1 MVMESGKGEKY
12 HASVEND
19 LLKKIKR
26 DLIVNRTDLPLA
38 KLDLVN
44 ILHFSSLQQKRN
56 LMQSMNLAMLY
67 RKWIKNKKLKPAR
80 VPAPICVSLH
90 PDRLEKEPDFF
101 NVKIGFKNWYK
112 MEIKNVGYYVI
123 RKKIKEDYQTISA
136 HV

>member
-56 LMQSMNLAMLY
+56 LMQSMNF
-67 RKWIKNKKLKPAR
+67 P
-80 VPAPICVSLH
+80 
-90 PDRLEKEPDFF
+90 
-101 NVKIGFKNWYK
+101 
-112 MEIKNVGYYVI
+112 
-123 RKKIKEDYQTISA
+123 
-136 HV
+136 